1 MSRRYAEG
9 TDVSVERT
17 RMELERLLVAY
28 KARATAVFSSET
40 ESAVCFEM
48 HERRVM
54 FRIRMPNPKSREFTH
69 TTAARNNPAKPL
81 SAGAAEGRYRQ
92 ACQRKWR
99 ALLLAIKAKLVSVD
113 EGIETFEDAF
123 MAHVVMP
130 DGQTVAEHVR
140 PRIAS
145 AYKEGKMQPLLP
157 GPHKAI
163 GKD

>member
-1 MSRRYAEG
+1 MARFADG
-9 TDVSVERT
+9 TDVPVERT
-17 RMELERLLVAY
+17 RLELEKLLVAY
-28 KARATAVFSSET
+28 KARATAIFNSEG
-40 ESAVCFEM
+40 EAAVCFEM

-54 FRIRMPNPKSREFTH
+54 FRLKMPSPRAREFTH
-69 TTAARNNPAKPL
+69 KRVNQSSEMVAL
-81 SAGAAEGRYRQ
+81 SASVAATRYRH

-157 GPHKAI
+157 PP
-163 GKD
+163 GKSGA

>member
-1 MSRRYAEG
+1 MGKFAEG

-17 RMELERLLVAY
+17 RMELERMLVSY
-28 KARATAVFSSET
+28 KARATAVFNSET
-40 ESAVCFEM
+40 EAAICFEM

-54 FRIRMPNPKSREFTH
+54 FRLKMPNPKSREFTH
-69 TTAARNNPAKPL
+69 KKVNQSNSAAPV
-81 SAGAAEGRYRQ
+81 SQSVAESRYRQ

-130 DGQTVAEHVR
+130 DGQTIAEHVR

-157 GPHKAI
+157 GPKKEGA
-163 GKD
+163 